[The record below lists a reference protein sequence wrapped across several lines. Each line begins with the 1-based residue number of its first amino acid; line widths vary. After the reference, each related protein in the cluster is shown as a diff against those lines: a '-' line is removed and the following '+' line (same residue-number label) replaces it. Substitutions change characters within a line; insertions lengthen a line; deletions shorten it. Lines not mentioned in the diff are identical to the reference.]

1 MEHKGGQAASGL
13 RWSSLTVI
21 AVLIAILIAAPVLSV
36 FWATVLSF
44 LTSFLHRKCAL
55 LPRDLFSNPQGV
67 GRTFMGSGLVRALE
81 GGSIGMLNVGTT
93 CAGAGLIVGVVTLTG
108 LGLKFSSIILTYAG
122 GSLLLTA
129 IYTGLIVWIIGLAV
143 PVTASYIISAVI
155 AAPALIKLGVPDYAA
170 HMFIFYYAVL
180 SEVSPPTALSPFAA
194 AAITGGD
201 PYRTTLQSWKYT
213 MPAFLVTI
221 RCTHR
226 VGLLLTGLLLVTL
239 ALPFITYAPNRLLS
253 GEGRGLWQVMPWLA
267 GVQLAAALAGM
278 LLCWLPGR
286 IVPFLHLLLAE
297 LLFPLLIWGS
307 GQAALELSRHGSP
320 LARTSPGSG
329 LWLSLAL
336 CLLLA
341 SEAIRHLTVR
351 PLWRWLLN
359 AQVWLLPI
367 ILLAIGALDQLS
379 LLKEYANRQE
389 VFDDALR
396 QHLLLLFGTL
406 LPGLLIG
413 LPLGVWLWRRPR
425 WQAPAFT
432 ALNVIQTIPS
442 VALFGLLIAPL
453 AGLARYFPTLG
464 ELGVSGTGVAPALIA
479 LTLYALLPLVRGV
492 VTGLQQ
498 VPQDALE
505 SATAMGMSAG
515 QRFRQ
520 VQLPLAMPV
529 LLRSLRVVS
538 VQTVGMAVV
547 AALIGAGGFG
557 ALVFQGLLSSA
568 LDLVLLGVVPTIALA
583 VVVDALFALWGAW
596 LKGEAND

>member
-1 MEHKGGQAASGL
+1 MAGNALARRRSAGGGPCRDAALLAAGQGRAAS
-13 RWSSLTVI
+13 SP
-21 AVLIAILIAAPVLSV
+21 AA
-36 FWATVLSF
+36 
-44 LTSFLHRKCAL
+44 
-55 LPRDLFSNPQGV
+55 
-67 GRTFMGSGLVRALE
+67 GRT
-81 GGSIGMLNVGTT
+81 
-93 CAGAGLIVGVVTLTG
+93 
-108 LGLKFSSIILTYAG
+108 
-122 GSLLLTA
+122 
-129 IYTGLIVWIIGLAV
+129 
-143 PVTASYIISAVI
+143 
-155 AAPALIKLGVPDYAA
+155 
-170 HMFIFYYAVL
+170 
-180 SEVSPPTALSPFAA
+180 
-194 AAITGGD
+194 
-201 PYRTTLQSWKYT
+201 
-213 MPAFLVTI
+213 
-221 RCTHR
+221 
-226 VGLLLTGLLLVTL
+226 
-239 ALPFITYAPNRLLS
+239 ALP
-253 GEGRGLWQVMPWLA
+253 
-267 GVQLAAALAGM
+267 AAYL
-278 LLCWLPGR
+278 
-286 IVPFLHLLLAE
+286 
-297 LLFPLLIWGS
+297 
-307 GQAALELSRHGSP
+307 GQRRAALELSRHGSP

-596 LKGEAND
+596 LKGEVND

>member
-1 MEHKGGQAASGL
+1 M
-13 RWSSLTVI
+13 V
-21 AVLIAILIAAPVLSV
+21 V
-36 FWATVLSF
+36 
-44 LTSFLHRKCAL
+44 
-55 LPRDLFSNPQGV
+55 
-67 GRTFMGSGLVRALE
+67 
-81 GGSIGMLNVGTT
+81 
-93 CAGAGLIVGVVTLTG
+93 AGA
-108 LGLKFSSIILTYAG
+108 
-122 GSLLLTA
+122 
-129 IYTGLIVWIIGLAV
+129 
-143 PVTASYIISAVI
+143 
-155 AAPALIKLGVPDYAA
+155 
-170 HMFIFYYAVL
+170 
-180 SEVSPPTALSPFAA
+180 
-194 AAITGGD
+194 
-201 PYRTTLQSWKYT
+201 
-213 MPAFLVTI
+213 
-221 RCTHR
+221 
-226 VGLLLTGLLLVTL
+226 
-239 ALPFITYAPNRLLS
+239 
-253 GEGRGLWQVMPWLA
+253 
-267 GVQLAAALAGM
+267 
-278 LLCWLPGR
+278 
-286 IVPFLHLLLAE
+286 
-297 LLFPLLIWGS
+297 
-307 GQAALELSRHGSP
+307 
-320 LARTSPGSG
+320 
-329 LWLSLAL
+329 

-359 AQVWLLPI
+359 AQVWAVAHHPARYRGARSA
-367 ILLAIGALDQLS
+367 LLAEGVCQPS
-379 LLKEYANRQE
+379 G

-547 AALIGAGGFG
+547 AALIRRRRLWRAGVSGAAEQCAGSGAAGRGADHCPGGGGGMPCSPCG
-557 ALVFQGLLSSA
+557 APG
-568 LDLVLLGVVPTIALA
+568 
-583 VVVDALFALWGAW
+583 
-596 LKGEAND
+596 